1 VWPEAPR
8 GLALAAIPSLPAMF
22 VLAGLLFGQ
31 VAQRQR
37 LGLENAGRFDR
48 EKQAYERTVD
58 PFPRDGALALR
69 RAENLVERAGL
80 EGRMLTQRL
89 LRDVGL
95 FGAFVTPAIG
105 LSVFVSVPSGGKV
118 ATAVGA
124 LIFETLFGALFA
136 ASRQRMRTLESDMR
150 QLDYERGLL
159 TEDATREVRA
169 EKLFLKQQFELKRYY
184 DETLRQST
192 MLSYI
197 GVLCIGAGFVVI
209 ALAFYLL
216 TAPTVGGVELDLG
229 TTQQIVIGALAA
241 AGGLMSNFIAV
252 LYLRMHAGTVQA
264 MTSFHERLV
273 GTHHVHFGALLAAR
287 VTQSESD
294 KVLTD
299 MAVRLAEAVGPGR
312 GPSDTR

>member
-1 VWPEAPR
+1 
-8 GLALAAIPSLPAMF
+8 
-22 VLAGLLFGQ
+22 
-31 VAQRQR
+31 
-37 LGLENAGRFDR
+37 
-48 EKQAYERTVD
+48 
-58 PFPRDGALALR
+58 
-69 RAENLVERAGL
+69 
-80 EGRMLTQRL
+80 
-89 LRDVGL
+89 
-95 FGAFVTPAIG
+95 
-105 LSVFVSVPSGGKV
+105 
-118 ATAVGA
+118 
-124 LIFETLFGALFA
+124 
-136 ASRQRMRTLESDMR
+136 
-150 QLDYERGLL
+150 
-159 TEDATREVRA
+159 VRA